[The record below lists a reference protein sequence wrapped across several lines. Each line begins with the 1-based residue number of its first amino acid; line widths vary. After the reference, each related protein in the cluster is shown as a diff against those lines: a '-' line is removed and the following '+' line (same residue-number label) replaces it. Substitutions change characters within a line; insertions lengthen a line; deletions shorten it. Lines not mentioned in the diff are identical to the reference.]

1 MLINGQTRIKPYI
14 NNMRTVEIKD
24 NKLKDLIEKKSA
36 LIMEGRA
43 VSEEVEATEA
53 QMKEVD
59 DKLVAAEKLVDI
71 TDLDVK
77 AKDIT
82 DRFNVI
88 QEDMNALNKEVMER
102 LATNVPKEFKEEYD
116 TLKVKKDE
124 LEEKRNKIAL
134 NAQKYND
141 KIIPLTRKLMKPFL
155 EDEFDDYEG
164 VSIENDI
171 IVGRIFNHVEDFKSS
186 YRAKI
191 NNLQRR
197 RVLSLLYSNHN

>member
-1 MLINGQTRIKPYI
+1 
-14 NNMRTVEIKD
+14 MRTVEIKD

-43 VSEEVEATEA
+43 VSEEVEATEV

-102 LATNVPKEFKEEYD
+102 LSANAPKEFKEEYD
-116 TLKVKKDE
+116 ALKVKKDE

-186 YRAKI
+186 YRAK
-191 NNLQRR
+191 NK
-197 RVLSLLYSNHN
+197 

>member
-1 MLINGQTRIKPYI
+1 MLINGQTHIKPYI

-82 DRFNVI
+82 DRFNII

-116 TLKVKKDE
+116 TLKTKKDE

-171 IVGRIFNHVEDFKSS
+171 IVGRIFNHVEDYKAS
-186 YRAKI
+186 YRAK
-191 NNLQRR
+191 NK
-197 RVLSLLYSNHN
+197 

>member
-1 MLINGQTRIKPYI
+1 MLTNGQTHIKPYI

-59 DKLVAAEKLVDI
+59 EKLVSAEKLVDI

-116 TLKVKKDE
+116 TLKAKKDE

-171 IVGRIFNHVEDFKSS
+171 IVGRIFNHVEDYKAS
-186 YRAKI
+186 YRAK
-191 NNLQRR
+191 NK
-197 RVLSLLYSNHN
+197 

>member
-186 YRAKI
+186 YRAK
-191 NNLQRR
+191 NK
-197 RVLSLLYSNHN
+197 